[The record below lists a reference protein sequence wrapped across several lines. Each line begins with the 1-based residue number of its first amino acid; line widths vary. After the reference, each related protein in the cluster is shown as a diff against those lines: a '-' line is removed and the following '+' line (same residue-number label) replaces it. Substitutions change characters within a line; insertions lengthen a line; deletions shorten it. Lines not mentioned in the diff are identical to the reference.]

1 MISQVTRNIAFNNVM
16 RAAKSAP
23 ISMPGR
29 PSAEAIAAEKKRRRQ
44 AVMTIPVE
52 DRRMISV
59 VTQFVAELVWQYA
72 DSLCDA
78 LAASHDD
85 YRRECR
91 ELRNLRR
98 GYVAKRDSILTEDD
112 SAHLRHL
119 SEMFDDTFKSTLV
132 KVYYAVI
139 DQYRDS
145 DKAQRILAV
154 GVVQLRILYKAAI
167 KFMELCVKRLS
178 SLTGLQF
185 DRLVHDE
192 FFGIGPVLDTFS
204 YHIPNEQTFVSLFT
218 NIFNSID
225 HDNDNNN

>member
-16 RAAKSAP
+16 RAS
-23 ISMPGR
+23 ISTRVAIAHR
-29 PSAEAIAAEKKRRRQ
+29 PSAEDIAAEKRRRRK
-44 AVMTIPVE
+44 AVLSIPVE

-78 LAASHDD
+78 LAASRYD

-91 ELRNLRR
+91 ELRSLRR

-119 SEMFDDTFKSTLV
+119 SEMFDDTFKSTHA

-139 DQYRDS
+139 DRYRNYS
-145 DKAQRILAV
+145 KAQRILAV

-204 YHIPNEQTFVSLFT
+204 YHIPNEQTYVSLFT

-225 HDNDNNN
+225 HDNDKEA